1 MSNLDTQIKTFLSV
15 ARLGSFR
22 RAADELCVTQAAV
35 TSRIKG
41 LEDYLG
47 FAVFRRHRRGA
58 ELTEQGERFIDYAR
72 NVIDT
77 IEYGREVAR
86 RATSYRAHYRFMSQ
100 YLLLDEL
107 VPEWLGWMTL
117 HVPDVSISIDCGY
130 SMIATKEI
138 ANGQLDLAVGYQ
150 YQVTNGVIFEPLF
163 TERLVLVTSY
173 EDVVDWRENYIS
185 IGWDQAFDEEHRRF
199 VAESRPKCRLHA
211 EFIDTARIMLTQE
224 ACSAYVVE
232 RSARTLIA
240 SGAVRL
246 VPDAPV
252 WVRPAHAIYPARP
265 THPDVQSAAL
275 EGVRDIFA
283 RVEKSPACKLSDV
296 ALRTL

>member
-1 MSNLDTQIKTFLSV
+1 MSNLDAQIKTFLGV

-41 LEDYLG
+41 LEEYLG
-47 FAVFRRHRRGA
+47 FTVFHRHRRGA
-58 ELTEQGERFIDYAR
+58 ELTEQGERFIEYAR
-72 NVIDT
+72 NAIDVI
-77 IEYGREVAR
+77 EHGREVAR
-86 RATSYRAHYRFMSQ
+86 RADSYRAHYRFMSQ

-107 VPEWLGWMTL
+107 VPDWLDWMNREA
-117 HVPDVSISIDCGY
+117 PDVSLSVDCGY

-173 EDVVDWRENYIS
+173 ENVDDWRENYIS
-185 IGWDQAFDEEHRRF
+185 IGWDEAFDEEHRRF
-199 VAESRPKCRLHA
+199 VAESKPKCRLHA
-211 EFIDTARIMLTQE
+211 EFIDTARTMLSRE

-232 RSARTLIA
+232 RSAHALIA
-240 SGAVRL
+240 SGAVQL
-246 VPDAPV
+246 VPDAPE
-252 WVRPAHAIYPARP
+252 WMRPAHAIYPARP
-265 THPDVQSAAL
+265 THPDVQLIAL
-275 EGVRDIFA
+275 EGVRHLFA
-283 RVEKSPACKLSDV
+283 KVIKRSE
-296 ALRTL
+296 T

>member
-1 MSNLDTQIKTFLSV
+1 MSNLDSQIQTFLGV

-47 FAVFRRHRRGA
+47 FSVFHRHRRGA
-58 ELTEQGERFIDYAR
+58 KLTEQGERFIDYAR
-72 NVIDT
+72 NAIDT
-77 IEYGREVAR
+77 IEQGREVAR

-100 YLLLDEL
+100 FLLLDEL
-107 VPEWLGWMTL
+107 VPDWLHWMNQT
-117 HVPDVSISIDCGY
+117 VPDVSLSIDCGY
-130 SMIATKEI
+130 SMIATREI

-163 TERLVLVTSY
+163 TERLVLVTSF
-173 EDVVDWRENYIS
+173 EDVADWRENYIS
-185 IGWDQAFDEEHRRF
+185 IGWDEAFDEEHRRF
-199 VAESRPKCRLHA
+199 VVESKPKCRVHA

-224 ACSAYVVE
+224 PCSAYVVE
-232 RSARTLIA
+232 RSARTLIV

-246 VPDAPV
+246 VSDAPV
-252 WVRPAHAIYPARP
+252 WIRPAHAIYPARP

-275 EGVRDIFA
+275 EGVRHLFA
-283 RVEKSPACKLSDV
+283 RVANTSTD
-296 ALRTL
+296 

>member
-1 MSNLDTQIKTFLSV
+1 MSLF
-15 ARLGSFR
+15 
-22 RAADELCVTQAAV
+22 
-35 TSRIKG
+35 
-41 LEDYLG
+41 
-47 FAVFRRHRRGA
+47 
-58 ELTEQGERFIDYAR
+58 
-72 NVIDT
+72 
-77 IEYGREVAR
+77 
-86 RATSYRAHYRFMSQ
+86 
-100 YLLLDEL
+100 
-107 VPEWLGWMTL
+107 PEWLAL
-117 HVPDVSISIDCGY
+117 DDASKVPDVSISIDCGY

-173 EDVVDWRENYIS
+173 EDIVDWRENYIS

-246 VPDAPV
+246 VPDAPCV
-252 WVRPAHAIYPARP
+252 GTTCSRYLPGSSDTPRCSVRLHWK
-265 THPDVQSAAL
+265 V
-275 EGVRDIFA
+275 
-283 RVEKSPACKLSDV
+283 
-296 ALRTL
+296 

>member
-1 MSNLDTQIKTFLSV
+1 MSNIDSQIKTFLAV

-22 RAADELCVTQAAV
+22 RAADELYVTQAAV
-35 TSRIKG
+35 TTRIKG

-47 FAVFRRHRRGA
+47 FAVFHRHRRGA
-58 ELTEQGERFIDYAR
+58 ELNEQGERFIDYAR
-72 NVIDT
+72 NAIDM
-77 IEYGREVAR
+77 IEHGREAAR
-86 RATSYRAHYRFMSQ
+86 RVTSYRAHYRFMSQ
-100 YLLLDEL
+100 FLLLDEL
-107 VPEWLGWMTL
+107 VPDWM
-117 HVPDVSISIDCGY
+117 HWMNSKAPDVSLSIDCGY
-130 SMIATKEI
+130 SMTATKDI

-163 TERLVLVTSY
+163 TESLVLVTSY
-173 EDVVDWRENYIS
+173 EDVADWRENYIS

-275 EGVRDIFA
+275 EGARDIFA
-283 RVEKSPACKLSDV
+283 RVEKSPPYKLPDV
-296 ALRTL
+296 TLRTL

>member
-1 MSNLDTQIKTFLSV
+1 MSNLDSQIQTFLGV

-47 FAVFRRHRRGA
+47 FPVFHRHRRGA
-58 ELTEQGERFIDYAR
+58 KLTEQGERFIDYAR
-72 NVIDT
+72 NAIDT
-77 IEYGREVAR
+77 IEQGREVAR

-100 YLLLDEL
+100 FLLLDEL
-107 VPEWLGWMTL
+107 VPDWLHWMNQT
-117 HVPDVSISIDCGY
+117 VPDVSLSIDCGY
-130 SMIATKEI
+130 SMIATREI

-163 TERLVLVTSY
+163 TERLVLVTSF
-173 EDVVDWRENYIS
+173 EDVADWRENYIS
-185 IGWDQAFDEEHRRF
+185 IGWDEAFDEEHRRF
-199 VAESRPKCRLHA
+199 VVESKPKCRVHA

-224 ACSAYVVE
+224 PCSAYVVE
-232 RSARTLIA
+232 RSARTLIV

-246 VPDAPV
+246 VSDAPV
-252 WVRPAHAIYPARP
+252 WIRPAHAIYPARP

-275 EGVRDIFA
+275 EGVRHLFA
-283 RVEKSPACKLSDV
+283 RVANTSTD
-296 ALRTL
+296 

>member
-1 MSNLDTQIKTFLSV
+1 MSNLDSQIQTFLGV

-47 FAVFRRHRRGA
+47 FPVFHRHRRGA
-58 ELTEQGERFIDYAR
+58 KLTEQGERFIDYAR
-72 NVIDT
+72 NAIDT
-77 IEYGREVAR
+77 IEQGREVAR

-100 YLLLDEL
+100 FLLLDEL
-107 VPEWLGWMTL
+107 VPDWLHWMNQT
-117 HVPDVSISIDCGY
+117 VPDVSLSIDCGY
-130 SMIATKEI
+130 SMIATREI

-163 TERLVLVTSY
+163 TERLVLVTSF
-173 EDVVDWRENYIS
+173 EDVADWRENYIS
-185 IGWDQAFDEEHRRF
+185 IGWDEAFDEEHRRF
-199 VAESRPKCRLHA
+199 VVESKPKCRVHA

-224 ACSAYVVE
+224 PCSAYVVE
-232 RSARTLIA
+232 RSARTLIV

-246 VPDAPV
+246 VSDAPV
-252 WVRPAHAIYPARP
+252 WIRPAHAIYPARP

-275 EGVRDIFA
+275 EGVRHLFA
-283 RVEKSPACKLSDV
+283 RVANTS
-296 ALRTL
+296 TY

>member
-41 LEDYLG
+41 LEDYLE

-58 ELTEQGERFIDYAR
+58 ALTEQGERFIDYAR

-77 IEYGREVAR
+77 IEHGREVAR

-163 TERLVLVTSY
+163 TERLVLVTTTKMLLIGERITSLLGGT
-173 EDVVDWRENYIS
+173 RHSTRS
-185 IGWDQAFDEEHRRF
+185 IGVLLLRAD
-199 VAESRPKCRLHA
+199 
-211 EFIDTARIMLTQE
+211 
-224 ACSAYVVE
+224 
-232 RSARTLIA
+232 
-240 SGAVRL
+240 
-246 VPDAPV
+246 
-252 WVRPAHAIYPARP
+252 
-265 THPDVQSAAL
+265 QSAAYMQNSSIRRAL
-275 EGVRDIFA
+275 CFPKK
-283 RVEKSPACKLSDV
+283 RVAHMSWRGLLD
-296 ALRTL
+296 R

>member
-1 MSNLDTQIKTFLSV
+1 MSNLDSQIQTFLGV

-47 FAVFRRHRRGA
+47 FPVFHRHRRGA
-58 ELTEQGERFIDYAR
+58 KLTEQGERFIDYAR
-72 NVIDT
+72 NAIDT
-77 IEYGREVAR
+77 IEQGREVAR

-100 YLLLDEL
+100 FLLLDEL
-107 VPEWLGWMTL
+107 VPDWLHWMNQT
-117 HVPDVSISIDCGY
+117 VPDVSLSIDCGY
-130 SMIATKEI
+130 SMIATREI

-163 TERLVLVTSY
+163 TERLVLVTSF
-173 EDVVDWRENYIS
+173 EDVADWRENYIS
-185 IGWDQAFDEEHRRF
+185 IGWDEAFDEEHRRF
-199 VAESRPKCRLHA
+199 VAESEPKCRVHA

-224 ACSAYVVE
+224 PCSAYVVE

-246 VPDAPV
+246 VSDTPV
-252 WVRPAHAIYPARP
+252 WIRPAHAIYPARP

-275 EGVRDIFA
+275 EGVRHLFA
-283 RVEKSPACKLSDV
+283 RVANTS
-296 ALRTL
+296 TY